1 MHFQSQVFTY
11 SSSVTRLRVFA
22 QLCITS
28 FPVAVDPVKLTLLIP
43 PCAVSHG
50 PRLSSPLRHWSTPG
64 GKKRCA
70 SSTSFRSQ
78 YGVNGLSYPLAIVNY
93 SLDVLVGTYDGFTM
107 RVFPVTKAGAILP
120 HATRILAQHNNSHVF
135 KNFLPSITGT
145 TKISS

>member
-1 MHFQSQVFTY
+1 MHLQSQVLTY

-78 YGVNGLSYPLAIVNY
+78 YGVNGLSYPLAIANY
-93 SLDVLVGTYDGFTM
+93 SLDVLAYDGFTM

-120 HATRILAQHNNSHVF
+120 HATRILAQHN
-135 KNFLPSITGT
+135 
-145 TKISS
+145 SSRFQKFSYLAL